1 MRDNVIPFLSPATA
15 AKSRILEALHRD
27 GFALIEDAYPYM
39 PMDASREAMMT
50 AGRSDLAEECSR
62 LNTRLMIMA
71 SWLLLQRSVREGDM
85 SADDAQ
91 KELPQLAEF
100 AAHAPTVEPE
110 TLPEPYR
117 SFIVRSISLQERLT
131 RIDAMLYPRQAA

>member
-15 AKSRILEALHRD
+15 AKSGILEALHRD
-27 GFALIEDAYPYM
+27 GFALIEDAYPHM
-39 PMDASREAMMT
+39 PLDTARQAMVGT
-50 AGRSDLAEECSR
+50 GRSDLAEECCR

-71 SWLLLQRSVREGDM
+71 SWLLLQRSVSEGDM
-85 SADDAQ
+85 SADDARN
-91 KELPQLAEF
+91 ELPQLAEF

-117 SFIVRSISLQERLT
+117 SFIVRSLALQERLT